1 MTAIWSS
8 SEHRT
13 VIVHRALR
21 AAERQAWRHSRRDV
35 HEEHR
40 ARAGRDGAPV
50 MAG

>member
-13 VIVHRALR
+13 VTVHRALR
-21 AAERQAWRHSRRDV
+21 AAGRQAWRLFRFDAHD
-35 HEEHR
+35 E
-40 ARAGRDGAPV
+40 ARAGRDDAPV

>member
-13 VIVHRALR
+13 VTVHRALR
-21 AAERQAWRHSRRDV
+21 AAGRQAWRHSRHDEHRD
-35 HEEHR
+35 R

-50 MAG
+50 MVS